1 MSDEQAFNEAATDR
15 PTATPFD
22 PQRILRECE
31 AKRTVVG
38 VYRKAIRRAQGNP
51 DSPAGVVEA
60 LELVLKCLAPPYA
73 DHADYR
79 PEWVVTEIPG
89 DE

>member
-1 MSDEQAFNEAATDR
+1 MTLIDFICARIDDDEAAGKVSNEQAFNEAATDR

-38 VYRKAIRRAQGNP
+38 VYKRAIRRAHDTP
-51 DSPAGVVEA
+51 THP
-60 LELVLKCLAPPYA
+60 
-73 DHADYR
+73 R
-79 PEWVVTEIPG
+79 EWWRRLSWC
-89 DE
+89 

>member
-1 MSDEQAFNEAATDR
+1 
-15 PTATPFD
+15 
-22 PQRILRECE
+22 
-31 AKRTVVG
+31 
-38 VYRKAIRRAQGNP
+38 
-51 DSPAGVVEA
+51 VVEA
-60 LELVLKCLAPPYA
+60 LELVLKCLALPYA